1 MEHVRINGRISGGF
15 ESLTVNSTVGG
26 VGFTGS
32 KYLPASGSFLGKRAQ
47 EVICR
52 FYSATLTSS
61 IRFTTDGTAPTVTV
75 GIPLRPYE
83 TLTLDNPA
91 DIAAFRAI
99 IVSGTCTLDS
109 TFRFD
114 RRA

>member
-1 MEHVRINGRISGGF
+1 MEHIRINGRISGGF
-15 ESLTVNSTVGG
+15 ESLTVDNTVGG

-32 KYLPASGSFLGKRAQ
+32 SYLPTTGDFLGRYAQ

-61 IRFTTDGTAPTVTV
+61 IRFTTDGTAPTLTV
-75 GIPLRPYE
+75 GISLKPFEVLM
-83 TLTLDNPA
+83 LDNPA
-91 DIAAFRAI
+91 DIKAFRAI